1 MPFLFGKIKINLEVG
16 MSIIKF
22 LFYSI
27 LGIIAFLAPVTIGG
41 ESSILMGHIKSIV
54 IDGYSDSIK
63 VLIVIVSFITIIG
76 TIIGKIKKE
85 FKNPVLQELFICGP
99 INGAVRIG
107 GSIFFLMVHYEVGP
121 KAILDPNT
129 GGMMAGDLLPSLMV
143 TFCVGVILMPLLTSF
158 GLVEFVGVLIAP
170 FMRKVFKVPGYAAV
184 DAIASFLGD
193 GTIGIVVT
201 DQQYQKGYYTQRE
214 AVIIATSFSI
224 VGISFAA
231 VVADFLKFSSIFII
245 FYSTIAISTV
255 VAGIIIARLPLKK
268 FKDEYYVE
276 GKVEER
282 DIISFSLAIKK
293 AAAVAEKAKEVEI
306 ILDSI
311 KKVAVLYITFIP
323 VIMFMGTAG
332 LIVAEYTNIFSI
344 ISMPLIPFLQLLGF
358 SKEVAESMAPSMIVG
373 FSDMYLPSLL
383 IESVKSDMARFVI
396 GTLSFAQLIF
406 LSETGMILVASKI
419 GFTFWDALKFFI
431 LRTIITFPVIYG
443 IARVLLS
450 MGILQN

>member
-1 MPFLFGKIKINLEVG
+1 MA
-16 MSIIKF
+16 IIKF
-22 LFYSI
+22 LFYSV

-54 IDGYSDSIK
+54 IDGYSESIK
-63 VLIVIVSFITIIG
+63 YLIVFVSLITITG
-76 TIIGKIKKE
+76 TVIGKIKKQ

-107 GSIFFLMVHYEVGP
+107 GSIFFLMVHFGVGP
-121 KAILDPNT
+121 KAVLDPNT

-255 VAGIIIARLPLKK
+255 VAGVIIARLPLKK
-268 FKDEYYVE
+268 FKDEYYVQ
-276 GKVEER
+276 GKVEEK
-282 DIISFSLAIKK
+282 DIISFSLALRK
-293 AAAVAEKAKEVEI
+293 AAAVAEKAKELEI
-306 ILDSI
+306 MIDSV

-419 GFTFWDALKFFI
+419 GFTFWDALKFFV

-443 IARVLLS
+443 IAKILLS

>member
-1 MPFLFGKIKINLEVG
+1 MA
-16 MSIIKF
+16 IIKF

-41 ESSILMGHIKSIV
+41 ESSILMGHIKSMV
-54 IDGYSDSIK
+54 IDNYSDSIK
-63 VLIVIVSFITIIG
+63 YLVVLVSLITITG
-76 TIIGKIKKE
+76 TIIGKFKKQ
-85 FKNPVLQELFICGP
+85 FKNSVFQELFICGP

-107 GSIFFLMVHYEVGP
+107 GSIFFLMVHFGVGP
-121 KAILDPNT
+121 KAVLDPNT

-170 FMRKVFKVPGYAAV
+170 FMRRVFKVPGYAAV

-231 VVADFLKFSSIFII
+231 VVADFLRFSSIFII

-255 VAGIIIARLPLKK
+255 VAGVIIARLPLKK
-268 FKDEYYVE
+268 FKDEYYVQ
-276 GKVEER
+276 GKVEEK
-282 DIISFSLAIKK
+282 DIISFSLALRK
-293 AAAVAEKAKEVEI
+293 AAAVAEKAKELEI
-306 ILDSI
+306 MIDSV

-358 SKEVAESMAPSMIVG
+358 SKEIAESMAPSMIVG

-419 GFTFWDALKFFI
+419 GFTFWDALKFFV

-443 IARVLLS
+443 IARILLS

>member
-1 MPFLFGKIKINLEVG
+1 MA
-16 MSIIKF
+16 IIKF

-54 IDGYSDSIK
+54 IDGYSESIK
-63 VLIVIVSFITIIG
+63 YLIVFVSLITITG
-76 TIIGKIKKE
+76 TVIGKIKKQ

-107 GSIFFLMVHYEVGP
+107 GSIFFLMVHFGVGP
-121 KAILDPNT
+121 KAVLDPNT

-170 FMRKVFKVPGYAAV
+170 FMRRVFKVPGYAAV

-255 VAGIIIARLPLKK
+255 VAGVIIARLPLKK
-268 FKDEYYVE
+268 FKDEYYVQ
-276 GKVEER
+276 GKVEEK
-282 DIISFSLAIKK
+282 DIISFSLALRK
-293 AAAVAEKAKEVEI
+293 AAAVAEKAKELEI
-306 ILDSI
+306 MIDSV
-311 KKVAVLYITFIP
+311 KKIAVLYITFIP

-358 SKEVAESMAPSMIVG
+358 SKEVAKSMAPSIIVG

-419 GFTFWDALKFFI
+419 GFTFWDALKFFV

-443 IARVLLS
+443 IARILLS

>member
-1 MPFLFGKIKINLEVG
+1 MA
-16 MSIIKF
+16 IIKF

-54 IDGYSDSIK
+54 IDGYSESIK
-63 VLIVIVSFITIIG
+63 YLIVFVSLITITG
-76 TIIGKIKKE
+76 TVIGKIKKQ

-107 GSIFFLMVHYEVGP
+107 GSIFFLMVHFGVGP
-121 KAILDPNT
+121 KAVLDPNT

-170 FMRKVFKVPGYAAV
+170 FMRRVFKVPGYAAV

-255 VAGIIIARLPLKK
+255 VAGVIIARLPLKK
-268 FKDEYYVE
+268 FKDEYYVQ
-276 GKVEER
+276 GKVEEK
-282 DIISFSLAIKK
+282 DIISFSLALRK
-293 AAAVAEKAKEVEI
+293 AAAVAEKAKELEI
-306 ILDSI
+306 MIDSV

-419 GFTFWDALKFFI
+419 GFTFWDALKFFV

-443 IARVLLS
+443 IARILLS

>member
-1 MPFLFGKIKINLEVG
+1 MA
-16 MSIIKF
+16 IIKF

-54 IDGYSDSIK
+54 IDGYSESIK
-63 VLIVIVSFITIIG
+63 YLIVFVSLITITG
-76 TIIGKIKKE
+76 TVIGKIKKQ

-107 GSIFFLMVHYEVGP
+107 GSIFFLMVHFGVGP
-121 KAILDPNT
+121 KAVLDPNT

-170 FMRKVFKVPGYAAV
+170 FMRRVFKVPGYAAV

-255 VAGIIIARLPLKK
+255 VAGVIIARLPLKK
-268 FKDEYYVE
+268 FKDEYYVQ
-276 GKVEER
+276 GKVEEK
-282 DIISFSLAIKK
+282 DIISFSLALRK
-293 AAAVAEKAKEVEI
+293 AAAVAEKAKELEI
-306 ILDSI
+306 MIDSV

-358 SKEVAESMAPSMIVG
+358 SKEIAESMAPSMIVG

-419 GFTFWDALKFFI
+419 GFTFWDALKFFV

-443 IARVLLS
+443 IARILLS

>member
-1 MPFLFGKIKINLEVG
+1 MA
-16 MSIIKF
+16 IIKF

-54 IDGYSDSIK
+54 IDGYSESIK
-63 VLIVIVSFITIIG
+63 YLIVFVSLITITG
-76 TIIGKIKKE
+76 TVIGKIKKQ
-85 FKNPVLQELFICGP
+85 FKNSVLQELFICGP

-107 GSIFFLMVHYEVGP
+107 GSIFFLMVHFGVGP
-121 KAILDPNT
+121 KAVLDPNT

-255 VAGIIIARLPLKK
+255 VAGVIIARLPLKK
-268 FKDEYYVE
+268 FKNEYYVQ
-276 GKVEER
+276 GKVEEK
-282 DIISFSLAIKK
+282 DIISFSLALRK
-293 AAAVAEKAKEVEI
+293 AAAVAEKAREVEI
-306 ILDSI
+306 IVDSI

-419 GFTFWDALKFFI
+419 GFTFWDALKFFV

-443 IARVLLS
+443 IARILLS

>member
-1 MPFLFGKIKINLEVG
+1 MA
-16 MSIIKF
+16 IIKF

-54 IDGYSDSIK
+54 IDGYSESIK
-63 VLIVIVSFITIIG
+63 YLIVFVSLITITG
-76 TIIGKIKKE
+76 TVIGKIKKQ

-107 GSIFFLMVHYEVGP
+107 GSIFFLMVHFGVGP
-121 KAILDPNT
+121 KAVLDPNT

-231 VVADFLKFSSIFII
+231 VVADFLRFSSIFII

-255 VAGIIIARLPLKK
+255 VAGVIIARLPLKK
-268 FKDEYYVE
+268 FKDEYYVQ
-276 GKVEER
+276 GKVEEK
-282 DIISFSLAIKK
+282 DIISFSLALRK
-293 AAAVAEKAKEVEI
+293 AAAVAEKAREVEI
-306 ILDSI
+306 IVDSI

-419 GFTFWDALKFFI
+419 GFTFWDALKFFV

-443 IARVLLS
+443 IAKILLS

>member
-1 MPFLFGKIKINLEVG
+1 MA
-16 MSIIKF
+16 IIKF

-54 IDGYSDSIK
+54 IDGYSESIK
-63 VLIVIVSFITIIG
+63 YLIVFVSLITITG
-76 TIIGKIKKE
+76 TVIGKIKKQ

-107 GSIFFLMVHYEVGP
+107 GSIFFLMVHFGVGP
-121 KAILDPNT
+121 KAVLDPNT

-255 VAGIIIARLPLKK
+255 VAGVIIARLPLKK
-268 FKDEYYVE
+268 FKDEYYVQ
-276 GKVEER
+276 GKVEEK
-282 DIISFSLAIKK
+282 DIISFSLALRK
-293 AAAVAEKAKEVEI
+293 AAAVAEKAREVEI
-306 ILDSI
+306 IVDSI

-419 GFTFWDALKFFI
+419 GFTFWDALKFFV

-443 IARVLLS
+443 IARILLS

>member
-1 MPFLFGKIKINLEVG
+1 

-41 ESSILMGHIKSIV
+41 ESSILMGHIKSMV
-54 IDGYSDSIK
+54 IDNYSDSIK
-63 VLIVIVSFITIIG
+63 YLVVLVSLITIAG
-76 TIIGKIKKE
+76 TIIGKFKKQ

-99 INGAVRIG
+99 INGIVRIG
-107 GSIFFLMVHYEVGP
+107 GSIFFLMVHFGVGP
-121 KAILDPNT
+121 KAVLDPNT

-231 VVADFLKFSSIFII
+231 VVADFLQFSSIFII

-255 VAGIIIARLPLKK
+255 VAGVIIARLPLKK
-268 FKDEYYVE
+268 FKDEYYVQ
-276 GKVEER
+276 GKVEEK
-282 DIISFSLAIKK
+282 DIISFSLALRK
-293 AAAVAEKAKEVEI
+293 AAAVAEKAREVEI
-306 ILDSI
+306 IIDSI

-358 SKEVAESMAPSMIVG
+358 SKEVAGSMAPSMIVG

-419 GFTFWDALKFFI
+419 GFTFWDALKFFV
-431 LRTIITFPVIYG
+431 LRTVITFPVIYG
-443 IARVLLS
+443 IARILLS
-450 MGILQN
+450 MGILQS

>member
-1 MPFLFGKIKINLEVG
+1 MA
-16 MSIIKF
+16 IIKF

-54 IDGYSDSIK
+54 IDGYSESIK
-63 VLIVIVSFITIIG
+63 YLIVFVSLITITG
-76 TIIGKIKKE
+76 TVIGKIKKQI
-85 FKNPVLQELFICGP
+85 KNPVLQELFICGP

-107 GSIFFLMVHYEVGP
+107 GSIFFLMVHFGVGP
-121 KAILDPNT
+121 KAVLDPNT

-170 FMRKVFKVPGYAAV
+170 FMRRVFKVPGYAAV

-255 VAGIIIARLPLKK
+255 VAGVIIARLPLKK
-268 FKDEYYVE
+268 FKDEYYVQ
-276 GKVEER
+276 GKVEEK
-282 DIISFSLAIKK
+282 DIISFSLALRK
-293 AAAVAEKAKEVEI
+293 AAAVAEKAKELEI
-306 ILDSI
+306 MIDSV

-419 GFTFWDALKFFI
+419 GFTFWDALKFFV

-443 IARVLLS
+443 IAKILLS

>member
-1 MPFLFGKIKINLEVG
+1 

-54 IDGYSDSIK
+54 IDGYSESIK
-63 VLIVIVSFITIIG
+63 YLIVFVSLITITG
-76 TIIGKIKKE
+76 TIIGKIKKQ

-107 GSIFFLMVHYEVGP
+107 GSIFFLMVHFGVGP
-121 KAILDPNT
+121 KAVLDPNT

-231 VVADFLKFSSIFII
+231 VVADFLQFSSIFII

-255 VAGIIIARLPLKK
+255 VAGVIIARLPLKK
-268 FKDEYYVE
+268 FKDEYYVP
-276 GKVEER
+276 GKVEEK
-282 DIISFSLAIKK
+282 DIISFSLALRK
-293 AAAVAEKAKEVEI
+293 AAAVAEKAREVEI
-306 ILDSI
+306 IVDSI

-358 SKEVAESMAPSMIVG
+358 SKEVAGSMAPSMIVG

-419 GFTFWDALKFFI
+419 GFTFWDALKFFV

-443 IARVLLS
+443 IARILLA
-450 MGILQN
+450 MGVLQN

>member
-1 MPFLFGKIKINLEVG
+1 MAVL
-16 MSIIKF
+16 KF

-27 LGIIAFLAPVTIGG
+27 LGVIAFLEPVTIGG

-54 IDGYSDSIK
+54 IDGYSESIK
-63 VLIVIVSFITIIG
+63 SLIVVVSLITIIG
-76 TIIGKIKKE
+76 TVLGKIKKE
-85 FKNPVLQELFICGP
+85 FKNSVMQELFICGP
-99 INGAVRIG
+99 INAAVRIG
-107 GSIFFLMVHYEVGP
+107 GSIFFLMVHYGVGP
-121 KAILDPNT
+121 KAVLDPNT

-231 VVADFLKFSSIFII
+231 VVADFLQFSSIFII

-268 FKDEYYVE
+268 YKDEYCVP
-276 GKVEER
+276 GKVEEK
-282 DIISFSLAIKK
+282 DIISFSLAVKK
-293 AAAVAEKAKEVEI
+293 AAVVAEKAREVEI
-306 ILDSI
+306 MIDSV

-332 LIVAEYTNIFSI
+332 LIVAEYTNIFKI
-344 ISMPLIPFLQLLGF
+344 ISMPLIPFFQLLGF
-358 SKEVAESMAPSMIVG
+358 SREIAESMAPSMIVG

-383 IESVKSDMARFVI
+383 VEGVQSEIARFIV

-419 GFTFWDALKFFI
+419 GFTFWDTLKFFI
-431 LRTIITFPVIYG
+431 LRTVITFPVIFA
-443 IARVLLS
+443 IAKILLY
-450 MGILQN
+450 MGILKN

>member
-1 MPFLFGKIKINLEVG
+1 MA
-16 MSIIKF
+16 IIKF

-54 IDGYSDSIK
+54 IDGYSESIK
-63 VLIVIVSFITIIG
+63 YLIVFVSLITITG
-76 TIIGKIKKE
+76 TVIGKIKKQ

-107 GSIFFLMVHYEVGP
+107 GSIFFLMVHFGVGP
-121 KAILDPNT
+121 KAVLDPNT

-255 VAGIIIARLPLKK
+255 VAGVIIARLPLKK
-268 FKDEYYVE
+268 FKNEYYVQ
-276 GKVEER
+276 GKVEEK
-282 DIISFSLAIKK
+282 DIISFSLALRK
-293 AAAVAEKAKEVEI
+293 AAAVAEKAREVEI
-306 ILDSI
+306 IVDSI

-419 GFTFWDALKFFI
+419 GFTFWDALKFFV
-431 LRTIITFPVIYG
+431 LRTIITFPIIYG
-443 IARVLLS
+443 IARILLS

>member
-1 MPFLFGKIKINLEVG
+1 MA
-16 MSIIKF
+16 IIKF

-54 IDGYSDSIK
+54 IDGYSESIK
-63 VLIVIVSFITIIG
+63 YLIVFVSLITITG
-76 TIIGKIKKE
+76 TVIGKIKKQ

-107 GSIFFLMVHYEVGP
+107 GSIFFLMVHFSVGP
-121 KAILDPNT
+121 KAVLDPST

-255 VAGIIIARLPLKK
+255 VAGVIIARLPLKK
-268 FKDEYYVE
+268 FKDEYYVQ
-276 GKVEER
+276 GKVEEK
-282 DIISFSLAIKK
+282 DIISFSLALRK
-293 AAAVAEKAKEVEI
+293 AAAVAEKAKELEI
-306 ILDSI
+306 MIDSV

-323 VIMFMGTAG
+323 VIMFMGTTG

-419 GFTFWDALKFFI
+419 GFTFWDALKFFV

-443 IARVLLS
+443 IARILLS

>member
-1 MPFLFGKIKINLEVG
+1 MA
-16 MSIIKF
+16 IIKF

-54 IDGYSDSIK
+54 IDGYSESIK
-63 VLIVIVSFITIIG
+63 YLIVFVSLITITG
-76 TIIGKIKKE
+76 TVIEKIKKQ

-107 GSIFFLMVHYEVGP
+107 GSIFFLMVHFGVGP
-121 KAILDPNT
+121 KAVLDPNT

-143 TFCVGVILMPLLTSF
+143 TFCVGVILIPLLTSF

-255 VAGIIIARLPLKK
+255 VAGVIIARLPLKK
-268 FKDEYYVE
+268 FKDEYYVQ
-276 GKVEER
+276 GKVEEK
-282 DIISFSLAIKK
+282 DIISFSLALRK
-293 AAAVAEKAKEVEI
+293 AAAVAEKAREVEI
-306 ILDSI
+306 IVDSI

-358 SKEVAESMAPSMIVG
+358 SKEVAGSMAPSMIVG

-443 IARVLLS
+443 IARILLAI
-450 MGILQN
+450 GILQN

>member
-1 MPFLFGKIKINLEVG
+1 MA
-16 MSIIKF
+16 IIKF

-54 IDGYSDSIK
+54 IDGYSESIK
-63 VLIVIVSFITIIG
+63 YLIVFVSLITITG
-76 TIIGKIKKE
+76 TIIGKIKKQ

-107 GSIFFLMVHYEVGP
+107 GSIFFLMVHFGVGP
-121 KAILDPNT
+121 KAVLDPNT

-231 VVADFLKFSSIFII
+231 VVADFLQFSSIFII

-255 VAGIIIARLPLKK
+255 VAGVIIARLPLKK
-268 FKDEYYVE
+268 FKDEYYVP
-276 GKVEER
+276 GKVEEK
-282 DIISFSLAIKK
+282 DIISFSLALRK
-293 AAAVAEKAKEVEI
+293 AAAVAEKAREVEI
-306 ILDSI
+306 IVDSI

-358 SKEVAESMAPSMIVG
+358 SKEVAGSMAPSMIVG

-419 GFTFWDALKFFI
+419 GFTFWDALKFFV

-443 IARVLLS
+443 IARILLS
-450 MGILQN
+450 IGILQS

>member
-1 MPFLFGKIKINLEVG
+1 MA
-16 MSIIKF
+16 IIKF

-54 IDGYSDSIK
+54 IDGYSESIK
-63 VLIVIVSFITIIG
+63 YLIVFVSLITITG
-76 TIIGKIKKE
+76 TVIGKIKKQ
-85 FKNPVLQELFICGP
+85 FKNSVLQELFICGP

-107 GSIFFLMVHYEVGP
+107 GSIFFLMVHFGVGP
-121 KAILDPNT
+121 KAVLDPNT

-255 VAGIIIARLPLKK
+255 VAGVIIARLPLKK
-268 FKDEYYVE
+268 FKDEYYVQ
-276 GKVEER
+276 GKVEEK
-282 DIISFSLAIKK
+282 DIISFSLALRK
-293 AAAVAEKAKEVEI
+293 AAAVAEKARELEI
-306 ILDSI
+306 MIDSV

-419 GFTFWDALKFFI
+419 GFTFWDALKFFV

-443 IARVLLS
+443 IAKILLS

>member
-1 MPFLFGKIKINLEVG
+1 MA
-16 MSIIKF
+16 IIKF

-54 IDGYSDSIK
+54 IDGYSESIK
-63 VLIVIVSFITIIG
+63 YLIVFVSLITITG
-76 TIIGKIKKE
+76 TVIGKIKKQ
-85 FKNPVLQELFICGP
+85 FKNSVLQELFICGP

-107 GSIFFLMVHYEVGP
+107 GSIFFLMVHFGVGP
-121 KAILDPNT
+121 KAVLDPNT

-255 VAGIIIARLPLKK
+255 VAGVIIARLPLKK
-268 FKDEYYVE
+268 FKNEYYVQ
-276 GKVEER
+276 GKVEEK
-282 DIISFSLAIKK
+282 DIISFSLALRK
-293 AAAVAEKAKEVEI
+293 AAAVAEKAREVEI
-306 ILDSI
+306 IVDSI

-419 GFTFWDALKFFI
+419 GFTFWDALKFFV

-443 IARVLLS
+443 IAKILLS

>member
-1 MPFLFGKIKINLEVG
+1 MA
-16 MSIIKF
+16 IIKF

-54 IDGYSDSIK
+54 IDGYSESIK
-63 VLIVIVSFITIIG
+63 YLIVFVSLITITG
-76 TIIGKIKKE
+76 TVIGKIKKQ
-85 FKNPVLQELFICGP
+85 FKNSVLQELFICGP

-107 GSIFFLMVHYEVGP
+107 GSIFFLMVHFGVGP
-121 KAILDPNT
+121 KAVLDPNT

-255 VAGIIIARLPLKK
+255 VAGVIIARLPLKK
-268 FKDEYYVE
+268 FKDEYYVQ
-276 GKVEER
+276 GKVEEK
-282 DIISFSLAIKK
+282 DIISFSLALRK
-293 AAAVAEKAKEVEI
+293 AAAVAEKAREVEI
-306 ILDSI
+306 IVDSI

-358 SKEVAESMAPSMIVG
+358 SKEVAGSMAPSMIVG

-443 IARVLLS
+443 IARILLAI
-450 MGILQN
+450 GILQN

>member
-63 VLIVIVSFITIIG
+63 IIIVIVSFITIIG

-107 GSIFFLMVHYEVGP
+107 GSIFFLMVHYGIGP

>member
-1 MPFLFGKIKINLEVG
+1 MA
-16 MSIIKF
+16 IIKF

-54 IDGYSDSIK
+54 IDGYSESIK
-63 VLIVIVSFITIIG
+63 YLIVFVSLITITG
-76 TIIGKIKKE
+76 TVIGKIKKQ

-107 GSIFFLMVHYEVGP
+107 GSIFFLMVHFGVGP
-121 KAILDPNT
+121 KAVLDPNT

-255 VAGIIIARLPLKK
+255 VAGVIIARLPLKK
-268 FKDEYYVE
+268 FKNEYYVP
-276 GKVEER
+276 GKVEEK
-282 DIISFSLAIKK
+282 DIISFSLALRK
-293 AAAVAEKAKEVEI
+293 AAAVAEKAKELEI
-306 ILDSI
+306 MIDSV

-358 SKEVAESMAPSMIVG
+358 SKEIAESMAPSMIVG

-419 GFTFWDALKFFI
+419 GFTFWDALKFFV

-443 IARVLLS
+443 IARILLS

>member
-1 MPFLFGKIKINLEVG
+1 MA
-16 MSIIKF
+16 IIKF

-54 IDGYSDSIK
+54 IDGYSESIK
-63 VLIVIVSFITIIG
+63 YLIVFVSLITITG
-76 TIIGKIKKE
+76 TVIGKFKKQ

-107 GSIFFLMVHYEVGP
+107 GSIFFLMVHFGVGP
-121 KAILDPNT
+121 KAVLDPNT

-255 VAGIIIARLPLKK
+255 VAGVIIARLPLKK
-268 FKDEYYVE
+268 FKNEYYVQ
-276 GKVEER
+276 GKVEEK
-282 DIISFSLAIKK
+282 DIISFSLALRK
-293 AAAVAEKAKEVEI
+293 AAAVAEKAKELEI
-306 ILDSI
+306 MIDSV

-419 GFTFWDALKFFI
+419 GFTFWDALKFFV

-443 IARVLLS
+443 IARILLS

>member
-1 MPFLFGKIKINLEVG
+1 MA
-16 MSIIKF
+16 IIKF

-54 IDGYSDSIK
+54 IDGYSESIK
-63 VLIVIVSFITIIG
+63 YLIVFVSLITITG
-76 TIIGKIKKE
+76 TVIGKIKKQ
-85 FKNPVLQELFICGP
+85 FKNSVLQELFICGP

-107 GSIFFLMVHYEVGP
+107 GSIFFLMVHFGVGP
-121 KAILDPNT
+121 KAVLDPNT

-158 GLVEFVGVLIAP
+158 GLVEFAGVLIAP

-255 VAGIIIARLPLKK
+255 VAGVIIARLPLKK
-268 FKDEYYVE
+268 FKDEYYVQ
-276 GKVEER
+276 GKVEEK
-282 DIISFSLAIKK
+282 DIISFSLALRK
-293 AAAVAEKAKEVEI
+293 AAAVAEKAREVEI
-306 ILDSI
+306 IVDSI

-358 SKEVAESMAPSMIVG
+358 SKEVAGSMAPSMIVG

-443 IARVLLS
+443 IARILLAI
-450 MGILQN
+450 GILQN

>member
-1 MPFLFGKIKINLEVG
+1 MPIL
-16 MSIIKF
+16 KF

-63 VLIVIVSFITIIG
+63 YLIIFVSLTTVIG
-76 TIIGKIKKE
+76 TIIGKIKKQ
-85 FKNPVLQELFICGP
+85 FKNHVLQELFICGP
-99 INGAVRIG
+99 INGVVRIG
-107 GSIFFLMVHYEVGP
+107 GSIFFLMVHFGVGP
-121 KAILDPNT
+121 KAVLDPNT

-170 FMRKVFKVPGYAAV
+170 FMRKVFKVPGYAAI

-201 DQQYQKGYYTQRE
+201 DEQYQKGYYTQRE
-214 AVIIATSFSI
+214 AAVIATSFSI

-231 VVADFLKFSSIFII
+231 VVADFLQFSSIFII
-245 FYSTIAISTV
+245 FYSTIAFSTV
-255 VAGIIIARLPLKK
+255 IAGIVIARLPLKK
-268 FKDEYYVE
+268 FKDEYFKE

-282 DIISFSLAIKK
+282 NDISLAMAFKK
-293 AAAVAEKAKEVEI
+293 AAATAEKAKELEI

-332 LIVAEYTNIFSI
+332 LIVAEYTNIFGI
-344 ISMPLIPFLQLLGF
+344 ISMPLIPILQFLGF
-358 SKEVAESMAPSMIVG
+358 SKEIAASMAPSMIVG

-383 IESVKSDMARFVI
+383 IENVPSETARFII

-431 LRTIITFPVIYG
+431 LRTVITFPIIFAVAKI
-443 IARVLLS
+443 LLT
-450 MGILQN
+450 MGILHN

>member
-1 MPFLFGKIKINLEVG
+1 

-54 IDGYSDSIK
+54 IDGYSESIK
-63 VLIVIVSFITIIG
+63 YLIVFVSLITITG
-76 TIIGKIKKE
+76 TIIGKIKKQ

-107 GSIFFLMVHYEVGP
+107 GSIFFLMVHFGVGP
-121 KAILDPNT
+121 KAVLDPNT

-231 VVADFLKFSSIFII
+231 VVADFLQFSSIFII

-255 VAGIIIARLPLKK
+255 VAGVIIARLPLKK
-268 FKDEYYVE
+268 FKDEYYVP
-276 GKVEER
+276 GKVEEK
-282 DIISFSLAIKK
+282 DIISFSLALRK
-293 AAAVAEKAKEVEI
+293 AAAVAEKAREVEI
-306 ILDSI
+306 IVDSI

-358 SKEVAESMAPSMIVG
+358 SKEVAGSMAPSMIVG

-431 LRTIITFPVIYG
+431 LRTVITFPVIYG
-443 IARVLLS
+443 IARILLS
-450 MGILQN
+450 MGILQS

>member
-1 MPFLFGKIKINLEVG
+1 

-99 INGAVRIG
+99 INGVVRIG
-107 GSIFFLMVHYEVGP
+107 GSIFFLMVHYGVGP